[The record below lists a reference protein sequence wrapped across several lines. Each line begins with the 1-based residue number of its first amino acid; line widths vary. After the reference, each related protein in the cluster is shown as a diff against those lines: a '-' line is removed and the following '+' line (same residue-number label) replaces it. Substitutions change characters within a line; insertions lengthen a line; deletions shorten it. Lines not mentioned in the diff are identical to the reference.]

1 MPDIKLENLTKRWGD
16 VVAVDNLNLTIPDRS
31 FTCLLGPSGC
41 GKTTTLRMIA
51 GLEEPTRG
59 RISNGDK
66 LVFCSERGLSLS
78 PDKRDVGLIFQNYA
92 LWPHM
97 TVFQNI
103 AFGLE
108 MKKMSRS
115 QVEERV
121 KEAAGWMQIDEY
133 LQRYPSELSG
143 GQQQRVALARSLA
156 PRPNCLLMDEPLSN
170 LDAKLRMDMR
180 TELKRIHAETNM
192 TIVYVTHD
200 QLEAISMATTVV
212 VMKDGKLEQCDEPLR
227 LYKYPNNL
235 FVADFVGSP
244 SINLLKGKIVELRD
258 VWTVQCGDWLLSLK
272 KAPYGDT
279 AIKNG
284 HEVVVGV
291 RCEDILI
298 SNPEPP
304 AIGMLVY
311 SNLPTGSDTFVRL
324 RHEDISLTA
333 KLSEADI
340 IPTGSEINA
349 SFRPERVLLFDSKT
363 GERMSEGSSLVNF
376 LIAP

>member
-78 PDKRDVGLIFQNYA
+78 PDKRDVGLIFQSYA

-108 MKKMSRS
+108 MKKMSNS
-115 QVEERV
+115 EIEGRV
-121 KEAAGWMQIDEY
+121 REAAGWMQIDEY

-170 LDAKLRMDMR
+170 LDAKLRM
-180 TELKRIHAETNM
+180 A
-192 TIVYVTHD
+192 VSYTH
-200 QLEAISMATTVV
+200 LSGAAY
-212 VMKDGKLEQCDEPLR
+212 DGRAVKEGHR
-227 LYKYPNNL
+227 AVSLY
-235 FVADFVGSP
+235 
-244 SINLLKGKIVELRD
+244 
-258 VWTVQCGDWLLSLK
+258 
-272 KAPYGDT
+272 
-279 AIKNG
+279 G
-284 HEVVVGV
+284 H
-291 RCEDILI
+291 
-298 SNPEPP
+298 
-304 AIGMLVY
+304 
-311 SNLPTGSDTFVRL
+311 
-324 RHEDISLTA
+324 
-333 KLSEADI
+333 
-340 IPTGSEINA
+340 
-349 SFRPERVLLFDSKT
+349 
-363 GERMSEGSSLVNF
+363 
-376 LIAP
+376 

>member
-16 VVAVDNLNLTIPDRS
+16 VVAVDNLNLTIRDRS

-78 PDKRDVGLIFQNYA
+78 PDKRDVGLIFQSYA

-115 QVEERV
+115 EIEERV
-121 KEAAGWMQIDEY
+121 REAAGWMQIDEY

-180 TELKRIHAETNM
+180 TELKRIHAETDM

-200 QLEAISMATTVV
+200 QLEAISMATTVE
-212 VMKDGKLEQCDEPLR
+212 VMKEGKLEQCDEPLK

-244 SINLLKGKIVELRD
+244 SINLLKGKVIEGHD
-258 VWTVQCGDWLLSLK
+258 VWTVQCYDWLLSLK
-272 KAPYGDT
+272 RAPYGDT
-279 AIKNG
+279 AVKNG
-284 HEVVVGV
+284 QEVVVGV

-298 SNPEPP
+298 SSSEPP
-304 AIGMLVY
+304 YIGMLVY

-324 RHEDISLTA
+324 HHEGILLTA
-333 KLSEADI
+333 KLPEPDI
-340 IPTGSEINA
+340 IPTGSEINV
-349 SFRPERVLLFDSKT
+349 SFRPGRVLLFDGET
-363 GERMSEGSSLVNF
+363 GKRISDGTSLVNF
-376 LIAP
+376 QIAS

>member
-180 TELKRIHAETNM
+180 TELKRIHTETNM

-227 LYKYPNNL
+227 LYRYPNNL

-284 HEVVVGV
+284 QEVVVGV

-324 RHEDISLTA
+324 RHEDILLTA
-333 KLSEADI
+333 KLSEPDI
-340 IPTGSEINA
+340 IPTGSEINV
-349 SFRPERVLLFDSKT
+349 SFRPERVLLFDNKT
-363 GERMSEGSSLVNF
+363 GERISEGSSLVNF

>member
-1 MPDIKLENLTKRWGD
+1 MPDIKLENLTKRWGS

-59 RISNGDK
+59 RIISGDK
-66 LVFCSERGLSLS
+66 PVFCSERGLSLS

-97 TVFQNI
+97 TVFENI

-180 TELKRIHAETNM
+180 TELKRIHAETDM
-192 TIVYVTHD
+192 TVVYVTHD

-212 VMKDGKLEQCDEPLR
+212 VMKEGRLEQCDEPLR

-244 SINLLKGKIVELRD
+244 SINLVNGKIVEQD
-258 VWTVQCGDWLLSLK
+258 NIWKVQCGDWLLSLK
-272 KAPYGDT
+272 KVPYGDIT
-279 AIKNG
+279 VKDG
-284 HEVVVGV
+284 QEVIIGV
-291 RCEDILI
+291 RCEDVLI
-298 SNPEPP
+298 TGTEPP
-304 AIGMLVY
+304 TIGMMVY

-324 RHEDISLTA
+324 RHKDILLTA
-333 KLSEADI
+333 KLSEPDI
-340 IPTGSEINA
+340 IPIGSEINV
-349 SFRPERVLLFDSKT
+349 SLRPERVLLFD
-363 GERMSEGSSLVNF
+363 GESGKRVSEGSSLVGF
-376 LIAP
+376 SIKA

>member
-1 MPDIKLENLTKRWGD
+1 MPDIRLENLTKRWGD

-59 RISNGDK
+59 KISNGDK

-333 KLSEADI
+333 KLSEPDI

-376 LIAP
+376 SIAP